1 MRAKWRPAAVA
12 ALLLAAA
19 VTLSGCSLPK
29 LTFNPEDLYALPTLP
44 AKYTE
49 LSALL
54 SEIQD
59 GGAEYA
65 APTSGVN
72 IQPVQLTDL
81 DGDGR
86 EEALAFFRNASEEKP
101 LKIYIF
107 TADGD
112 SYRQTGLIEGSGTG
126 IYSAAYTDLDGDRH
140 AELLVGWKATA
151 ELQVLEVY
159 TLRSGSAELLVRSE
173 YVKYTAGDLDRDGRQ
188 ELVVVH
194 ADEEGDGVADYYSWQ
209 PDGSL
214 SSQAQARLSIT
225 MAELNQQG
233 RVTQGTLEGEMPA
246 LFVTGV
252 TEDSRAIT
260 DILTVRNG
268 ELTNS
273 VLSALTGVSGEI
285 APFCALYPSDIN
297 GDGLTEVPAA
307 VRFSAPEDENLFYQ
321 WVEWYSYD
329 SAGRSRLA
337 LRTYHCT
344 EDSWYLR
351 LPEKWLNRI
360 WITRSV
366 SLDEASV
373 TFSLLDDG
381 RAGAPFLRI
390 TAITGSNRET
400 RAVRGNRFLLSRQAE
415 TIYTGELLEANET
428 WQHGMT
434 ADEVREAFSLVPAEW
449 RAGDY

>member
-1 MRAKWRPAAVA
+1 M
-12 ALLLAAA
+12 
-19 VTLSGCSLPK
+19 
-29 LTFNPEDLYALPTLP
+29 
-44 AKYTE
+44 
-49 LSALL
+49 
-54 SEIQD
+54 
-59 GGAEYA
+59 
-65 APTSGVN
+65 
-72 IQPVQLTDL
+72 
-81 DGDGR
+81 
-86 EEALAFFRNASEEKP
+86 
-101 LKIYIF
+101 
-107 TADGD
+107 
-112 SYRQTGLIEGSGTG
+112 
-126 IYSAAYTDLDGDRH
+126 
-140 AELLVGWKATA
+140 
-151 ELQVLEVY
+151 
-159 TLRSGSAELLVRSE
+159 
-173 YVKYTAGDLDRDGRQ
+173 
-188 ELVVVH
+188 
-194 ADEEGDGVADYYSWQ
+194 
-209 PDGSL
+209 
-214 SSQAQARLSIT
+214 
-225 MAELNQQG
+225 
-233 RVTQGTLEGEMPA
+233 
-246 LFVTGV
+246 
-252 TEDSRAIT
+252 
-260 DILTVRNG
+260 
-268 ELTNS
+268 
-273 VLSALTGVSGEI
+273 
-285 APFCALYPSDIN
+285 
-297 GDGLTEVPAA
+297 TEVPAA